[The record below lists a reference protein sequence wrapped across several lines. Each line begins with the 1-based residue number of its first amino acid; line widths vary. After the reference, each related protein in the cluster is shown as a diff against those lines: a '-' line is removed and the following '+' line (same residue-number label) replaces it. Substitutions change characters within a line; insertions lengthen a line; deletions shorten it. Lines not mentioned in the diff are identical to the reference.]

1 MTNLILPPSAAQ
13 DVQRGRD
20 ASLRI
25 ADMVREHRASG
36 DDVLEVRVS
45 KQVADA
51 MRAMFASFAQFDGVL
66 PPRVHG
72 APFFEGGTGGRDF
85 VIKTRR
91 RGNVEL

>member
-1 MTNLILPPSAAQ
+1 MTNLILPPGVAQ

-20 ASLRI
+20 AAMRI
-25 ADMVREHRASG
+25 ADMVRDYKARG
-36 DDVLEVRVS
+36 DEMLEVRVS
-45 KQVADA
+45 KQIADS

-72 APFFEGGTGGRDF
+72 VPFFEGGTGGRDY